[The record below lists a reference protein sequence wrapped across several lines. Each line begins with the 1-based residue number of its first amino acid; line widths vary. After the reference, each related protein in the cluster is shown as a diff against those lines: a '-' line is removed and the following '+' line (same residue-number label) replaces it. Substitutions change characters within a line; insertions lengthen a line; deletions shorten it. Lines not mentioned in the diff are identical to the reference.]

1 MKQSIVSR
9 FSFAYGLLLLS
20 SILALG
26 LFFMFFSNRYLRNDR
41 LDTLTLCAEN
51 AQAAYNESL
60 NDDVSR
66 DLPLEARRARLRE
79 NLRLIT
85 NTTATKML
93 LADETGRIL
102 VCTEHEECDPEG
114 RYVPREILAGLTA
127 SGGPVQVTQ
136 DFAGMYTEN
145 YYTMGMAARNETG
158 EIIGYVF
165 AFADSA
171 RTTTFISALMAIFIF
186 SAGVML
192 AISSMVTVVVTGR
205 LTTPLRNITD
215 AARRFSQGDFSARV
229 SVDGEDEVA
238 QAAYT
243 FNQMASFVE
252 KNERSRSSFVANV
265 AHELRTPMTSIK
277 GFVDGI
283 RDGTIG
289 PDDEKKYLDVIS
301 EESGR
306 LTRLINSMLD
316 MSKLESGEFNMNI
329 VNFNIWDTIATIAF
343 SFESRI
349 DKRDIRLLGFEPGK
363 VMVSADSDLVYQVVY
378 NIFDNA
384 LKFTPDG
391 GYIAFDVSEA
401 GKYVT
406 VRIKNSG
413 QGISPE
419 ALPFIFERFYKEDK
433 SRNVHGRG
441 SGIGLYICRVLI
453 QRMGGDIFRESVEGE
468 YTEFIFTL
476 PVAKQVRRGRSDR
489 LDRTVRLDRLD
500 PDR

>member
-1 MKQSIVSR
+1 MRKQSIVSR

-26 LFFMFFSNRYLRNDR
+26 IFFMYFSNRYLQSDR
-41 LDTLTLCAEN
+41 MDTLISCAEN

-60 NDDVSR
+60 NDDR
-66 DLPLEARRARLRE
+66 DLPLDARRSKLRE

-85 NTTATKML
+85 NTNSSKML
-93 LADETGRIL
+93 LTDETGRVL
-102 VCTEHEECDPEG
+102 VCTEEEECDHEG
-114 RYVPREILAGLTA
+114 SYVPPEILAQLT
-127 SGGPVQVTQ
+127 SVDGPVQIHQ
-136 DFAGMYTEN
+136 DFAHMYVEN
-145 YYTMGMAARNETG
+145 YYTIGLAARNSAG

-165 AFADSA
+165 SFSDSR
-171 RTTTFISALMAIFIF
+171 RTTTFVSALMVIFVF

-192 AISSMVTVVVTGR
+192 AISSLVTVVVTGR

-229 SVDGEDEVA
+229 SVDGDDEVA

-252 KNERSRSSFVANV
+252 KNEQSRSSFVANV

-283 RDGTIG
+283 RDGTI
-289 PDDEKKYLDVIS
+289 PREDEGKYLDVIS

-316 MSKLESGEFNMNI
+316 MSKLESGEFNMN
-329 VNFNIWDTIATIAF
+329 VANFNIWDTIATIAF
-343 SFESRI
+343 SLESRI
-349 DKRDIRLLGFEPGK
+349 DRRNIQLKGFEPQK
-363 VMVSADSDLVYQVVY
+363 VMVSADRDLVYQVIY

-391 GYIAFDVSEA
+391 GYIAFDVSES

-413 QGISPE
+413 KGISPE

-441 SGIGLYICRVLI
+441 SGIGLYICKVLI

-476 PVAKQVRRGRSDR
+476 PVAKAVKRGKTDSVN
-489 LDRTVRLDRLD
+489 RTMEIEMT
-500 PDR
+500 P